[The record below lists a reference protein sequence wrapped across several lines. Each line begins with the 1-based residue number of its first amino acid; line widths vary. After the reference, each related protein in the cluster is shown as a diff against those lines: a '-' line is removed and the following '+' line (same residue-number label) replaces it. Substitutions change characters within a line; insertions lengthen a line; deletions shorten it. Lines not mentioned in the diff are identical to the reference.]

1 MAVPAGLGPPPG
13 FRSRPIVFGN
23 SADQI
28 LRECAM
34 KSANFLVSLVL
45 SASWAWGQSTGPTAT
60 PGSLSFS
67 YQINSTAFPAA
78 AKVTVSLPAST
89 ATLPLTVSFNSTPQ
103 GWLTVTPGSGYAPLA
118 LSVVVNP
125 TSMSPGSYVGT
136 ITVNTTPASS
146 NPAVVSVNLLISNPP
161 STLAVTSSSSNYTPP
176 ASGTS
181 SPTLTFSYTTG
192 TVGAQPVSSQLEVS
206 SNGGIIPFNV
216 TAANVSSKSSVWL
229 RVSTSNQLPTLQT
242 SGVALSG
249 SYVPIVITLDLAT
262 LEALNPGS
270 YGGTVTVAATNAA
283 NGSAVVLVNLVV
295 SAGPPILNSIFPSSV
310 IAGPVVNPVI
320 TLYGDNFFS
329 TSVVTLQQGDN
340 PPVTLPSTLLSRQV
354 LQATVNSG
362 YLANPG
368 VWTLAVTNPAPPN
381 NPSQLPVTTLFTVSD
396 PTVPLI
402 TSVVNAASYLSTSVW
417 TGTNPNPV
425 ANGTTTVSPR
435 EIISIFGQNLGPSQL
450 TTASPT
456 GSPQAFPNI
465 LNGIQVAFFIGNNTL
480 VYAPIIMVSN
490 NQINAV
496 VPVAVASVINT
507 NNPAVSVQ
515 VLNTNTTPAAATQP
529 FNVMVIQEDP
539 GAFTFGGLGQ
549 GQAAVLDYD
558 NTSGTYSINSAKNAA
573 ARGSTILIYATG
585 MGDLAVPVGDGVV
598 AMTAAALADN
608 TVRVDIAGQPAV
620 VSYAGAAPGAVAGLV
635 QINAIIPPTVSTGTA
650 VTLTVSV
657 GAATTS
663 RRSQPSVTISVK

>member
-1 MAVPAGLGPPPG
+1 M
-13 FRSRPIVFGN
+13 
-23 SADQI
+23 
-28 LRECAM
+28 
-34 KSANFLVSLVL
+34 
-45 SASWAWGQSTGPTAT
+45 WGQSTGPTAT

-78 AKVTVSLPAST
+78 AKVTVSLPASV
-89 ATLPLTVSFNSTPQ
+89 ATLPLSVTFNSTPQ
-103 GWLTVTPGSGYAPLA
+103 GWLTVTPASGYAPLN

-136 ITVNTTPASS
+136 ITVNTTPPSS

-161 STLAVTSSSSNYTPP
+161 STLAVTSTSSNYTPP

-192 TVGAQPVSSQLEVS
+192 TLGAQPVSAELDVS

-216 TAANVSSKSSVWL
+216 TAANIASKTSVWL

-249 SYVPIVITLDLAT
+249 SYVPIVVTLDLAT
-262 LEALNPGS
+262 LQSLNPGS
-270 YGGTVTVAATNAA
+270 YGGSVSIAATSAA
-283 NGSAVVLVNLVV
+283 NGSAIVLVNLVV

-320 TLYGDNFFS
+320 TLYGDNFFT
-329 TSVVTLQQGDN
+329 TSVVTLQAGDN

-354 LQATVNSG
+354 LQATVNTG

-381 NPSQLPVTTLFTVSD
+381 NPSQAPVTTLFTVSD
-396 PTVPLI
+396 PTIPLI

-417 TGTNPNPV
+417 TGTSPNPV
-425 ANGTTTVSPR
+425 TSGTTTVSPR
-435 EIISIFGQNLGPSQL
+435 EIISIFGQNLGPTQL
-450 TTASPT
+450 ITAAPS

-465 LNGIQVAFFIGNNTL
+465 LDGIQVAFFIGSNTL

-496 VPVAVASVINT
+496 VPVAVAAVINT
-507 NNPAVSVQ
+507 TNPSVSVQ

-529 FNVMVIQEDP
+529 FNVMVVPEDP

-558 NTSGTYSINSAKNAA
+558 NATQTYSINAAKNAA
-573 ARGSTILIYATG
+573 ARGSTILIYVTG
-585 MGDLAVPVGDGVV
+585 MGDLAAPVADGVV
-598 AMTAAALADN
+598 ATAAAGLADN

-635 QINAIIPPTVSTGTA
+635 QINAIIPPTVSTGPA
-650 VTLTVSV
+650 VSLTVSV
-657 GAATTS
+657 GAATGS

>member
-1 MAVPAGLGPPPG
+1 M
-13 FRSRPIVFGN
+13 RSAKF
-23 SADQI
+23 
-28 LRECAM
+28 
-34 KSANFLVSLVL
+34 FVSLVL
-45 SASWAWGQSTGPTAT
+45 SAGWIYGQSTGPTAT

-67 YQINSTAFPAA
+67 YQINSSTYPAA
-78 AKVTVSLPAST
+78 AKVTVSLPASV
-89 ATLPLTVSFNSTPQ
+89 ASLPLTVTFNSTPQ

-125 TSMSPGSYVGT
+125 TSMSPGSYVGI

-161 STLAVTSSSSNYTPP
+161 STLLVTSSSSNYTPP

-181 SPTLTFSYTTG
+181 SPTLTFTYTTG
-192 TVGAQPVSSQLEVS
+192 TAGAQPVSSELDVS

-216 TAANVSSKSSVWL
+216 TAANVSSKTAVWL

-249 SYVPIVITLDLAT
+249 SYVPIVVTPDLAT
-262 LEALNPGS
+262 LQTLNPGS
-270 YGGTVTVAATNAA
+270 YGGSVTVAATNTA

-295 SAGPPILNSIFPSSV
+295 SAGPPVLNSIFPSSV
-310 IAGPVVNPVI
+310 IAAPVVNPII
-320 TLYGDNFFS
+320 TVYGDNFFS

-354 LQATVNSG
+354 LQSTVNSG
-362 YLANPG
+362 YLASPG

-381 NPSQLPVTTLFTVSD
+381 NPSQAPVTTLFIVSD
-396 PTVPLI
+396 PSVPLI
-402 TSVVNAASYLSTSVW
+402 TSVVNAASYLPTAIW
-417 TGTNPNPV
+417 TGANPNPV
-425 ANGTTTVSPR
+425 AIGTSTVSPR
-435 EIISIFGQNLGPSQL
+435 EIISIFGQNLGPSSVV
-450 TTASPT
+450 TANPA

-496 VPVAVASVINT
+496 VPVAVAAVINT
-507 NNPAVSVQ
+507 TNPAVSVQ

-539 GAFTFGGLGQ
+539 GTFTFGGLGQ

-558 NTSGTYSINSAKNAA
+558 NTSQTYSINSAKNAA

-585 MGDLAVPVGDGVV
+585 MGDLAIPVADGVV
-598 AMTAAALADN
+598 ASAAAALADN

-635 QINAIIPPTVSTGTA
+635 QINAIIPPTVSTGAA
-650 VTLTVSV
+650 VSLTVSV

-663 RRSQPSVTISVK
+663 RRSQPSVTVSGQ

>member
-1 MAVPAGLGPPPG
+1 
-13 FRSRPIVFGN
+13 
-23 SADQI
+23 
-28 LRECAM
+28 
-34 KSANFLVSLVL
+34 
-45 SASWAWGQSTGPTAT
+45 
-60 PGSLSFS
+60 
-67 YQINSTAFPAA
+67 
-78 AKVTVSLPAST
+78 
-89 ATLPLTVSFNSTPQ
+89 
-103 GWLTVTPGSGYAPLA
+103 
-118 LSVVVNP
+118 
-125 TSMSPGSYVGT
+125 
-136 ITVNTTPASS
+136 
-146 NPAVVSVNLLISNPP
+146 
-161 STLAVTSSSSNYTPP
+161 
-176 ASGTS
+176 
-181 SPTLTFSYTTG
+181 
-192 TVGAQPVSSQLEVS
+192 VS

-216 TAANVSSKSSVWL
+216 TAANVSSKTAVWL

-249 SYVPIVITLDLAT
+249 SYVPIVVTPDLAT
-262 LEALNPGS
+262 LQTLNPGS
-270 YGGTVTVAATNAA
+270 YGGSVTVAATNTA

-295 SAGPPILNSIFPSSV
+295 SAGPPVLNSIFPSSV
-310 IAGPVVNPVI
+310 IAAPVVNPII
-320 TLYGDNFFS
+320 TVYGDNFFS

-354 LQATVNSG
+354 LQSTVNSG
-362 YLANPG
+362 YLASPG

-381 NPSQLPVTTLFTVSD
+381 NPSQAPVTTLFIVSD
-396 PTVPLI
+396 PSVPLI
-402 TSVVNAASYLSTSVW
+402 TSVVNAASYLPTAIW
-417 TGTNPNPV
+417 TGANPNPV
-425 ANGTTTVSPR
+425 AIGTSTVSPR
-435 EIISIFGQNLGPSQL
+435 EIISIFGQNLGPSSVV
-450 TTASPT
+450 TANPA

-496 VPVAVASVINT
+496 VPVAVAAVINT
-507 NNPAVSVQ
+507 TNPAVSVQ

-539 GAFTFGGLGQ
+539 GTFTFGGLGQ

-558 NTSGTYSINSAKNAA
+558 NTSQTYSINSAKNAA

-585 MGDLAVPVGDGVV
+585 MGDLAIPVADGVV
-598 AMTAAALADN
+598 ASAAAALADN

-635 QINAIIPPTVSTGTA
+635 QINAIIPPTVSTGAA
-650 VTLTVSV
+650 VSLTVSV

>member
-1 MAVPAGLGPPPG
+1 
-13 FRSRPIVFGN
+13 
-23 SADQI
+23 
-28 LRECAM
+28 M
-34 KSANFLVSLVL
+34 KSAKFLVSLVL
-45 SASWAWGQSTGPTAT
+45 STCCGYGQSTGPTAT

-67 YQINSTAFPAA
+67 YQVNSSTYPAA
-78 AKVTVSLPAST
+78 AKVTVSLPASI
-89 ATLPLTVSFNSTPQ
+89 ATLPLTVTFNSTPQ
-103 GWLTVTPGSGYAPLA
+103 GWLTVTPGAGYAPLA

-125 TSMSPGSYVGT
+125 TSMAPGSYVGT

-161 STLAVTSSSSNYTPP
+161 STLSVTSPSSNYTPP

-192 TVGAQPVSSQLEVS
+192 TGVAQPVSSELDVS
-206 SNGGIIPFNV
+206 TNGGIIPFNV
-216 TAANVSSKSSVWL
+216 TAANVSSKTSVWL
-229 RVSTSNQLPTLQT
+229 RVSTSDQLPTLQT

-249 SYVPIVITLDLAT
+249 SYVPIVVTLDLAT

-270 YGGTVTVAATNAA
+270 YGGTVTVAATSAA

-310 IAGPVVNPVI
+310 IAGPVVNPII
-320 TLYGDNFFS
+320 TIYGDNFFS

-381 NPSQLPVTTLFTVSD
+381 NPSQAPVTTMFVVSD
-396 PTVPLI
+396 PSVPLI
-402 TSVVNAASYLSTSVW
+402 SSVVNAASYLSTSVW
-417 TGTNPNPV
+417 TGTDPDPV
-425 ANGTTTVSPR
+425 ATGTTTVSPR
-435 EIISIFGQNLGPSQL
+435 EIISIFGQNLGPSQVI
-450 TTASPT
+450 TATPS

-465 LNGIQVAFFIGNNTL
+465 LNGIQVAFFIANNTI
-480 VYAPIIMVSN
+480 VYAPIIMISS

-496 VPVAVASVINT
+496 VPVAVATVINS
-507 NNPAVSVQ
+507 NNPAVSIQ
-515 VLNTNTTPAAATQP
+515 VLNTNTTPATATQP

-539 GAFTFGGLGQ
+539 GAFTFGDLGQ
-549 GQAAVLDYD
+549 GQAAVLDY
-558 NTSGTYSINSAKNAA
+558 NTTSETYSINSTKNTA

-585 MGDLAVPVGDGVV
+585 LGDLATPVADGVV
-598 AMTAAALADN
+598 ATAAAGLADN

-635 QINAIIPPTVSTGTA
+635 QINAIIPPTVAVGTA

-663 RRSQPSVTISVK
+663 RRSQPSVTISVN

>member
-1 MAVPAGLGPPPG
+1 M
-13 FRSRPIVFGN
+13 RS
-23 SADQI
+23 A
-28 LRECAM
+28 
-34 KSANFLVSLVL
+34 KFLVSLTL
-45 SASWAWGQSTGPTAT
+45 SAWWVSGQSTGPTAT

-67 YQINSTAFPAA
+67 YQINSSTYPAA
-78 AKVTVSLPAST
+78 AKVTVSLPASV
-89 ATLPLTVSFNSTPQ
+89 ASLPLTVTFNSTPQ
-103 GWLTVTPGSGYAPLA
+103 GWLTVTPNSGYAPLA

-125 TSMSPGSYVGT
+125 TAMSPGSYVGT

-146 NPAVVSVNLLISNPP
+146 NPAVVAVNLLISNPP
-161 STLAVTSSSSNYTPP
+161 STLSVTSASSNYTPP
-176 ASGTS
+176 ASGTT
-181 SPTLTFSYTTG
+181 SPTLTFTYTTG
-192 TVGAQPVSSQLEVS
+192 TAAAQPVSSELDVS
-206 SNGGIIPFNV
+206 ANGGIIPFNV
-216 TAANVSSKSSVWL
+216 TAANVSSKTAVWL

-249 SYVPIVITLDLAT
+249 SYVPIVVTLDLAT
-262 LEALNPGS
+262 LQGLNPGS
-270 YGGTVTVAATNAA
+270 YGGSVTIAATNAA
-283 NGSAVVLVNLVV
+283 NGNAVVLVNLVV

-310 IAGPVVNPVI
+310 IAGPVVNPII

-362 YLANPG
+362 YLTSPG

-381 NPSQLPVTTLFTVSD
+381 NPSQAPVTTLFVVSD

-402 TSVVNAASYLSTSVW
+402 TSVVNAASYLPTSVW
-417 TGTNPNPV
+417 TGTNPDPV

-435 EIISIFGQNLGPSQL
+435 EIISIFGQNLGPSSVV
-450 TTASPT
+450 TAAPS

-465 LNGIQVAFFIGNNTL
+465 LDGIQVAFFIGNNTL
-480 VYAPIIMVSN
+480 VFAPIIMVSS

-496 VPVAVASVINT
+496 VPVAVATVINT

-558 NTSGTYSINSAKNAA
+558 DTSQTYSINSAKNAA

-585 MGDLAVPVGDGVV
+585 MGDLATPVADGVV
-598 AMTAAALADN
+598 ATAAAGLADN

-635 QINAIIPPTVSTGTA
+635 QINAIIPPTVSTGTS
-650 VTLTVSV
+650 VSLTVSV

>member
-1 MAVPAGLGPPPG
+1 M
-13 FRSRPIVFGN
+13 RSAKF
-23 SADQI
+23 
-28 LRECAM
+28 
-34 KSANFLVSLVL
+34 FVSLVL
-45 SASWAWGQSTGPTAT
+45 SAGWIYGQSTGPTAT

-67 YQINSTAFPAA
+67 YQINSSTYPAA
-78 AKVTVSLPAST
+78 AKVTVSLPASV
-89 ATLPLTVSFNSTPQ
+89 ASLPLTVTFNSTPQ

-125 TSMSPGSYVGT
+125 TSMSPGSYVGI

-161 STLAVTSSSSNYTPP
+161 STLLVTSSSSNYTPP

-181 SPTLTFSYTTG
+181 SPTLTFTYTTG
-192 TVGAQPVSSQLEVS
+192 TAGAQPVSSELDVS

-216 TAANVSSKSSVWL
+216 TAANVSSKTAVWL

-249 SYVPIVITLDLAT
+249 SYVPIVVTPDLAT
-262 LEALNPGS
+262 LQTLNPGS
-270 YGGTVTVAATNAA
+270 YGGSVTVAATNTA

-295 SAGPPILNSIFPSSV
+295 SAGPPVLNSIFPSSV
-310 IAGPVVNPVI
+310 IAAPVVNPII
-320 TLYGDNFFS
+320 TVYGDNFFS

-354 LQATVNSG
+354 LQSTVNSG
-362 YLANPG
+362 YLASPG

-381 NPSQLPVTTLFTVSD
+381 NPSQAPVTTLFIVSD
-396 PTVPLI
+396 PSVPLI
-402 TSVVNAASYLSTSVW
+402 TSVVNAASYLPTAIW
-417 TGTNPNPV
+417 TGANPNPV
-425 ANGTTTVSPR
+425 AIGTSTVSPR
-435 EIISIFGQNLGPSQL
+435 EIISIFGQNLGPSSVV
-450 TTASPT
+450 TANPA

-496 VPVAVASVINT
+496 VPVAVAAVINT
-507 NNPAVSVQ
+507 TNPAVSVQ

-539 GAFTFGGLGQ
+539 GTFTFGGLGQ

-558 NTSGTYSINSAKNAA
+558 NTSQTYSINSAKNAA

-585 MGDLAVPVGDGVV
+585 MGDLAIPVADGVV
-598 AMTAAALADN
+598 ASAAAALADN

-635 QINAIIPPTVSTGTA
+635 QINAIIPPTVSTGAA
-650 VTLTVSV
+650 VSLTVSV

>member
-1 MAVPAGLGPPPG
+1 
-13 FRSRPIVFGN
+13 
-23 SADQI
+23 
-28 LRECAM
+28 M
-34 KSANFLVSLVL
+34 KSAKFLVSIALT
-45 SASWAWGQSTGPTAT
+45 AWCAWGQSSGPTAT

-67 YQINSTAFPAA
+67 YQINSSTFPSA
-78 AKVTVSLPAST
+78 AKVTVSLPASIS
-89 ATLPLTVSFNSTPQ
+89 TLPLTVTFNSTPQ
-103 GWLTVTPGSGYAPLA
+103 GWLTVTPASGYAPLA

-161 STLAVTSSSSNYTPP
+161 STLAVSSSSSNYTAP

-192 TVGAQPVSSQLEVS
+192 TTGAQPVSAELDVS

-216 TAANVSSKSSVWL
+216 TAANVSSKTSVWL

-249 SYVPIVITLDLAT
+249 SYVPIVVTLDLAT
-262 LEALNPGS
+262 LQALNPGS
-270 YGGTVTVAATNAA
+270 YGGTVTVAATSAA

-310 IAGPVVNPVI
+310 IAGPVVNPII

-381 NPSQLPVTTLFTVSD
+381 NPSQAPVTTLFVVSD

-417 TGTNPNPV
+417 TGTGGNPV
-425 ANGTTTVSPR
+425 AAGTTTISPR
-435 EIISIFGQNLGPSQL
+435 EIISIFGQNLGPTQVI
-450 TTASPT
+450 TAAPT

-465 LNGIQVAFFIGNNTL
+465 LDGIQVAFFIGNNTL
-480 VYAPIIMVSN
+480 VYAPIIMVSG

-496 VPVAVASVINT
+496 VPTAVAAVINS
-507 NNPAVSVQ
+507 NNPAVSIQ
-515 VLNTNTTPAAATQP
+515 VLNTNTTPANATQP
-529 FNVMVIQEDP
+529 FNVMVVPEDP

-558 NTSGTYSINSAKNAA
+558 NTSQTYSINSGKNAA

-585 MGDLAVPVGDGVV
+585 MGDLAAPVGDGVV
-598 AMTAAALADN
+598 ATAAAALADN

-635 QINAIIPPTVSTGTA
+635 QINAIIPPTVAVGTA

-657 GAATTS
+657 GAATSS